1 MTSEGKKRIAITIG
15 AEQLEKLNALC
26 AEIGISK
33 SAALAMAL
41 NEWMKKVSDERAAAR

>member
-1 MTSEGKKRIAITIG
+1 MTAEGKTRIQITIG

-33 SAALAMAL
+33 SAAVAMAL
-41 NEWMKKVSDERAAAR
+41 NDWVKKVADERETAR